1 MQKSA
6 LAALFVFYK
15 KKQRRY
21 CLDGVGEKAYTLFA
35 MEKSDAEL
43 IAAYLNGEEEAFA
56 ALVDR
61 YAPHVFRFIYALTHH
76 GEESDDLT
84 QEVFVKIWK
93 NLSKFNQEK
102 NFRSWAFAIAKNTVI
117 DWSRRKKVVLFSD
130 LDSATQSFESTL
142 SDGALPEDFLEKK
155 DLAESVRQV
164 MGKLSSQNQSI
175 FFLHVMEG
183 RTFQEISDLLDMPMN
198 TVKSLYRRMLL
209 AFRKNVS

>member
-1 MQKSA
+1 
-6 LAALFVFYK
+6 
-15 KKQRRY
+15 
-21 CLDGVGEKAYTLFA
+21 